1 RGFYRAM
8 LASWFRFQTCG
19 MNATPANTSPESNPR
34 PAPGLDTLL
43 ARRGKADRKSPELP
57 LRKFRVAATCRF
69 VPTPLTSLMCVSIY
83 ILLMRRQIFPHL
95 KIYSVRRWRD
105 PRVQVD
111 TFSP

>member
-1 RGFYRAM
+1 MR
-8 LASWFRFQTCG
+8 ASWFRFQTCG

-43 ARRGKADRKSPELP
+43 ARRGKAGRKSPELP

-69 VPTPLTSLMCVSIY
+69 VPTPADLFMCGLIY
-83 ILLMRRQIFPHL
+83 ILLMRGQIFPHL
-95 KIYSVRRWRD
+95 KIYSIRRGRD